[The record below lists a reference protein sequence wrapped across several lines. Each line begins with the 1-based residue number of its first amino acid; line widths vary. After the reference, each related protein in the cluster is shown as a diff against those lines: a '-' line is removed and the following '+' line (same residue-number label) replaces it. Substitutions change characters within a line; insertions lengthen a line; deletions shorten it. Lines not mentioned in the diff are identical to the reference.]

1 VRTLFNAPVASL
13 PLVALVPDQSPL
25 ATQEVALVEVQ
36 LRVEDP
42 PWVTALG
49 AAVRVRVGAGVGV
62 DTVTVVLF
70 EADPPA
76 PLHVNVN
83 VVVCAN
89 AAVPCEPD
97 VALVPLQPPDAVQA
111 DALVVDHVKVDVPPW
126 ATCAGL
132 AASET
137 VGAGGVALTVTAA
150 VWDVD
155 PPAPVQLSV

>member
-49 AAVRVRVGAGVGV
+49 TAVRVRVGAGVGG

-76 PLHVNVN
+76 PLHVKVN